1 MAPHAVTP
9 EARAPARPPR
19 PRAAAATAVSGAV
32 LLATAPAEDGGPA
45 ALQPWEGGTLLGRLL
60 EQLGALGVHDLH
72 VVTRPGWEAAVRAA
86 TGDAAIV
93 LASPDPAGDLR
104 LIAEVAREGEGGL
117 VVLGAEILTQREALA
132 GLLVDPRLATAILV
146 APGGRAGRFALR
158 VRSRRGRVIS
168 AGSPYHGVRSP
179 TGSFLG
185 VLKTAPGD
193 RAALAATADRLAAL
207 LTPAPPPEWEE
218 ELERK
223 ARIWRMTLARA
234 ATRGEEERPEDL
246 ERVPLSP
253 ADEAELRRRLRAA
266 PEDVAS
272 LLACGL
278 VRGGAHVGASHLR
291 RLFWAR
297 PLSPEALDESAERI
311 TQYDEDAVLLESAV
325 KSNDGFFTT
334 FFVSPYSKHIAR
346 WCARRGL
353 TPNQVTTVSLAVG
366 VLAALAFATGE
377 RWGLVAGAILLQLS
391 FTTDCVDG
399 QLARY
404 SRQFSKLGA
413 WLDSVFDRTKE
424 YAVFAG
430 LAYGASRTGD
440 SVWLLAGAALAL
452 QTVRHATDFSYGAAQ
467 HSLIGDTRQPP
478 LEQPSDNPRRSAA
491 EPALP
496 EPEPELE
503 ERLAVAAA
511 GPDAGAAD
519 GPAPSPSRRVLA
531 LWHRFD
537 RLPVVVWSK
546 KVIAFP
552 IGERFAVISLTA
564 ALFDAR
570 VTFTALLAWGAVAAA
585 YALAGRILRSVA

>member
-1 MAPHAVTP
+1 VT
-9 EARAPARPPR
+9 
-19 PRAAAATAVSGAV
+19 GAV
-32 LLATAPAEDGGPA
+32 LLATTPADDGGPA

-60 EQLGALGVHDLH
+60 EQIASLGVPD
-72 VVTRPGWEAAVRAA
+72 VRVITRPGWEGAVRAA
-86 TGDAAIV
+86 AGDAAAV
-93 LASPDPAGDLR
+93 LASTDPAADLR
-104 LIAEVAREGEGGL
+104 LVAEVAREGEGGL

-132 GLLVDPRLATAILV
+132 GLMVDPRLATAILV
-146 APGGRAGRFALR
+146 APGGPAGRFALR

-168 AGSPYHGVRSP
+168 AASPYHAVRSP

-185 VLKTAPGD
+185 VLKAAPAD
-193 RAALAATADRLAAL
+193 RAALAAVADRLADL

-223 ARIWRMTLARA
+223 ARVWRMLLARA
-234 ATRGEEERPEDL
+234 ATRGEERPEDL
-246 ERVPLSP
+246 EQVPLS
-253 ADEAELRRRLRAA
+253 AQDEAELRRRLAAA
-266 PEDVAS
+266 PEDVTS
-272 LLACGL
+272 LLVCGL
-278 VRGGAHVGASHLR
+278 VRGGAHVGTSHLR
-291 RLFWAR
+291 KLFWAR
-297 PLSPEALDESAERI
+297 ALSPDALRDAAERI
-311 TQYDEDAVLLESAV
+311 AEHDEDAVLLESAV

-334 FFVSPYSKHIAR
+334 FFVSPYSQHIAR

-353 TPNQVTTVSLAVG
+353 TPNQVTTVSLAIG

-377 RWGLVAGAILLQLS
+377 RWGLVAGAVLLQVS

-430 LAYGASRTGD
+430 LAYGAARTGD
-440 SVWLLAGAALAL
+440 SVWLLAATVLAL
-452 QTVRHATDFSYGAAQ
+452 QTVRHTTDFSYGAAQ
-467 HSLIGDTRQPP
+467 HGLIGDTRQPP
-478 LEQPSDNPRRSAA
+478 LEQPSDSPRRSAA
-491 EPALP
+491 EPAAP

-503 ERLAVAAA
+503 ERLA
-511 GPDAGAAD
+511 GAA
-519 GPAPSPSRRVLA
+519 PAPGEAPAPEVALSPSRRALA

-570 VTFTALLAWGAVAAA
+570 VTFTVLLAWGVVAAA
-585 YALAGRILRSVA
+585 YAMTGRILRSVA